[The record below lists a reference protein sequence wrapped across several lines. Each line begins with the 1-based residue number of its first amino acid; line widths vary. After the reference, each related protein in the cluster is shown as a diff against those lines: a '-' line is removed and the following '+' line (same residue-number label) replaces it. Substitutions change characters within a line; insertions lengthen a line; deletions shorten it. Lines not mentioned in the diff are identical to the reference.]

1 MDLLMLIQDRALP
14 LLLLALFLILNVV
27 FVIGIWKR
35 RRHFSKGF
43 LVFASSLAFLLMTS
57 SIILIMFTMFIG
69 YNQ

>member
-1 MDLLMLIQDRALP
+1 MDLLILMQDRALP
-14 LLLLALFLILNVV
+14 LLLPALFLILNVV

-35 RRHFSKGF
+35 RRHFSKTF
-43 LVFASSLAFLLMTS
+43 LVFASSFAFLLMTS

>member
-1 MDLLMLIQDRALP
+1 MQDRALP
-14 LLLLALFLILNVV
+14 LLLLALFLMLNGV

-35 RRHFSKGF
+35 HLHFSKGF
-43 LVFASSLAFLLMTS
+43 LVFASSLSFLLMTS

>member
-1 MDLLMLIQDRALP
+1 MDLLILMQDRALP
-14 LLLLALFLILNVV
+14 LLLLALFLMLNVV

-35 RRHFSKGF
+35 RRHFSKAF

-57 SIILIMFTMFIG
+57 SVILIMFTMFIG

>member
-1 MDLLMLIQDRALP
+1 MDLLILMQDRALP
-14 LLLLALFLILNVV
+14 LMLLALFLILNVV

-43 LVFASSLAFLLMTS
+43 FVFASSLAFLLMTS
-57 SIILIMFTMFIG
+57 SVILFMFTMFIG

>member
-1 MDLLMLIQDRALP
+1 MDLLILIQDRALP
-14 LLLLALFLILNVV
+14 LLLLALFLMLNVV
-27 FVIGIWKR
+27 FVIGIWR
-35 RRHFSKGF
+35 RRHHFSKGF

>member
-1 MDLLMLIQDRALP
+1 MLIQDRALP

>member
-1 MDLLMLIQDRALP
+1 MDFFILMQERALP

-43 LVFASSLAFLLMTS
+43 LVFASSLAFFLMTS

>member
-1 MDLLMLIQDRALP
+1 MDLLILMQHRALP

-35 RRHFSKGF
+35 RLNFSKGF

-57 SIILIMFTMFIG
+57 SVILFMFTMFIG